1 MTETQ
6 KPSKK
11 MKALGIIRLHAVK
24 EGFKIGS
31 TSALR
36 KKFKIWTPHIA
47 VYQIKNHSAYKNLHY
62 FRQDN
67 SLKLYSPMS
76 LKYDKEFLEIETKI
90 LSLPDSILEIIFFQ
104 SNIAIIWD
112 EMQGTDELLKIKTA
126 ILNI

>member
-1 MTETQ
+1 
-6 KPSKK
+6 
-11 MKALGIIRLHAVK
+11 
-24 EGFKIGS
+24 
-31 TSALR
+31 
-36 KKFKIWTPHIA
+36 
-47 VYQIKNHSAYKNLHY
+47 
-62 FRQDN
+62 
-67 SLKLYSPMS
+67 MS